1 MMNEINLNGSSLIL
15 RKIKAN
21 FLFLVLKGPWSD
33 QGHFFYGR
41 GRLEPAQLRYG
52 GMKYSKRVTAALKV
66 ES

>member
-33 QGHFFYGR
+33 QGHFFMEEAGSNPHNSDT
-41 GRLEPAQLRYG
+41 EA
-52 GMKYSKRVTAALKV
+52 
-66 ES
+66 